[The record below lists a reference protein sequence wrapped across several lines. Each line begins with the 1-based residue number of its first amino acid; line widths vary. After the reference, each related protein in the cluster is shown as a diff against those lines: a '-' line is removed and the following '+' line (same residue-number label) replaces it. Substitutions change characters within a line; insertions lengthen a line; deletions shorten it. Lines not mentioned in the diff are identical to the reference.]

1 MSELLQYSGKFYR
14 KPPQDDV
21 EFQHLW
27 KVMDDIQAAMRN
39 AGLSEAQ
46 IAALLGGYVQSVT
59 GLDTDNTDPQ
69 NPVVQIAVDGV
80 TITGDGTPGN
90 PLVSSG
96 GGGQAFPIDSIF
108 ISVSPT
114 NPSVSLGYG
123 TWVQFAQGRVLVG
136 QDGTDPDFDTAEE
149 TGGTK
154 NHQIKCDELP
164 NCP

>member
-1 MSELLQYSGKFYR
+1 MAF
-14 KPPQDDV
+14 
-21 EFQHLW
+21 
-27 KVMDDIQAAMRN
+27 DIQDYDDLQIYITDGWREWYIPKFRIFIVVDEPICYIYWTDTEKGSSGLTRLLALDYN
-39 AGLSEAQ
+39 DVTFGYISPSTAGEVKLQ
-46 IAALLGGYVQSVT
+46 
-59 GLDTDNTDPQ
+59 LD
-69 NPVVQIAVDGV
+69 IY
-80 TITGDGTPGN
+80 ITSAFSG
-90 PLVSSG
+90 G